1 MDDFERMTVELQIGM
16 RKEDNEEL
24 FKSVHSQLFGHDPE
38 NDTDPDFDFDDD
50 TDEDE
55 DFDFDSDTDDDDF

>member
-24 FKSVHSQLFGHDPE
+24 FKSVHSQLFGYDE
-38 NDTDPDFDFDDD
+38 EDDTDADMDSDFDDD
-50 TDEDE
+50 FYSDDIDADDEDY
-55 DFDFDSDTDDDDF
+55 

>member
-24 FKSVHSQLFGHDPE
+24 FKSVHSQLLGYDE
-38 NDTDPDFDFDDD
+38 EDDTDADMDSDFDDD
-50 TDEDE
+50 FYSDDIDADDE
-55 DFDFDSDTDDDDF
+55 DF

>member
-24 FKSVHSQLFGHDPE
+24 FKSVHSQLFGYDE
-38 NDTDPDFDFDDD
+38 EDDTDADMESDFDDD
-50 TDEDE
+50 
-55 DFDFDSDTDDDDF
+55 FDSDFDDIDADDDF

>member
-24 FKSVHSQLFGHDPE
+24 FKSVHSQLFGYDE
-38 NDTDPDFDFDDD
+38 EDDTDADMDSDFDDD
-50 TDEDE
+50 FYSDDIDADDE
-55 DFDFDSDTDDDDF
+55 DF